1 MNNTLN
7 YYELLGVS
15 KNANKEEI
23 KTAYKNQMKK
33 WHPDINKSN
42 DAKSMSVKL
51 NEAKEILLD
60 DIKRANYD
68 EYLNKKVE
76 ESYNKYTQRK
86 QTSKQNYTNDNH
98 YYEDEKVT
106 KWEYLSQWLKYAN
119 VSMVRK
125 ILGLTGVLI
134 ESFICFFIKVLL
146 IVLAYI
152 SNTGSYIIR
161 MLFSYLSPLFGLLL
175 LVFIGQCFT
184 TGFTETIKSNTGVLN
199 MVIIFVTL
207 FILSFLLPL
216 LSNIMLSPKTFYILY
231 NKIDISLFKKCVD
244 YKEV

>member
-7 YYELLGVS
+7 YYELLGIS
-15 KNANKEEI
+15 KSASKEEI
-23 KTAYKNQMKK
+23 KSAYKKQMKK
-33 WHPDINKSN
+33 WHPDINKSD
-42 DAKSMSVKL
+42 DAKSMSIKL

-68 EYLNKKVE
+68 EYLNKKIE

-86 QTSKQNYTNDNH
+86 QTSNKNYTNDNH
-98 YYEDEKVT
+98 KYEDKKVT

-119 VSMVRK
+119 VSTVRK
-125 ILGLTGVLI
+125 AFGLIGVII
-134 ESFICFFIKVLL
+134 ESTICFFIKVLI

-161 MLFSYLSPLFGLLL
+161 MLFSYLSPLLGLLL
-175 LVFIGQCFT
+175 LLLIGQCFT
-184 TGFTETIKSNTGVLN
+184 TGFTETIKSNTGALN
-199 MVIIFVTL
+199 MAIIFVTL

-216 LSNIMLSPKTFYILY
+216 LSNLMLSPKTFYILY
-231 NKIDISLFKKCVD
+231 NKIDINLFKKCVG